1 MSSVHHQQE
10 QCEQTKQQQQQ
21 QRRPVHIQFSR
32 QQLDLIFATAAAKGR
47 KVTCEATQEAQQK
60 TQEDLAGPSEDTG
73 DAESVGS
80 NSEFLLCSSV
90 S

>member
-1 MSSVHHQQE
+1 MFSVHHQQT
-10 QCEQTKQQQQQ
+10 QCEQTQQQQPQ

-32 QQLDLIFATAAAKGR
+32 QQVDHIFATVAARGG

-60 TQEDLAGPSEDTG
+60 TQVNLAGPSEDTG